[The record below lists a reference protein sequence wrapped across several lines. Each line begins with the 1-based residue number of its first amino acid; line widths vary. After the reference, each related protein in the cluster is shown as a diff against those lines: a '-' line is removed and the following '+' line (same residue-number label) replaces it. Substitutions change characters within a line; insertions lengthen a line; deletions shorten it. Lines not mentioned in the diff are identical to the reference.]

1 MTNSLDQFKKYL
13 VKLEPIE
20 FFGLTKILCI
30 PILDENNESR
40 KAEDLILEMIDKFS
54 SLGRKQKR
62 EILSLLRKVI
72 KHGSGTKN

>member
-62 EILSLLRKVI
+62 EILSLLRKVT